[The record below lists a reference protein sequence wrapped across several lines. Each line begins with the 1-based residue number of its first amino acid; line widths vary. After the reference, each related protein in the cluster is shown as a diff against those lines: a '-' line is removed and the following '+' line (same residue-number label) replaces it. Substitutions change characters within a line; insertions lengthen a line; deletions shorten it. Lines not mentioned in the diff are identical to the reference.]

1 MSVIM
6 SLAGRNLKIFWRNK
20 PALILNLA
28 IPFFFIFVFGE
39 MFAIAG
45 MDGGQQY
52 MLAGI
57 IAATMFESSVRV
69 SSRTIEDMSSG
80 FMKEVLVSPIPRAQV
95 AIGQFVSSAIISA
108 VQGTLILV
116 AGVFI
121 LGYRITTPV
130 TILWSVI
137 AMLFIGIVFAGF
149 GLMMAAKSKN
159 MQTFQAVSMAITMPM
174 TFISGAYIPVVAL
187 PEFLQWVAYFNP
199 LSYAVNF
206 FRVITLEATHMS
218 IYEQV
223 QNLFAFEFWGMQLGF
238 WHSIGILA
246 IFGVIFLG
254 LSTWTFAKLDFSKMN
269 RQKATFDMFE

>member
-149 GLMMAAKSKN
+149 GLMM
-159 MQTFQAVSMAITMPM
+159 
-174 TFISGAYIPVVAL
+174 
-187 PEFLQWVAYFNP
+187 
-199 LSYAVNF
+199 
-206 FRVITLEATHMS
+206 
-218 IYEQV
+218 
-223 QNLFAFEFWGMQLGF
+223 
-238 WHSIGILA
+238 
-246 IFGVIFLG
+246 
-254 LSTWTFAKLDFSKMN
+254 
-269 RQKATFDMFE
+269 